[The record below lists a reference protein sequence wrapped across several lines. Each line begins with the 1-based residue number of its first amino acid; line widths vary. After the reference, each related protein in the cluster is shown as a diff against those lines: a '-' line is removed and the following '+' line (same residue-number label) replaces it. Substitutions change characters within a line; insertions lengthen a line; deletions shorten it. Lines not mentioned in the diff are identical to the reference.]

1 MKNLFVLLVLL
12 SFTFNIFAQTAPVI
26 EIEGHRG
33 ARGWLP
39 ENTIPSFIKALELGA
54 DTVELDVVISRDNKI
69 VVSHEPWFS
78 SVISLDKNGKLIP
91 ADREKEFNLY
101 KMNYAEIKLYDVG
114 SLGNKNFPEQQK
126 MKVYKPLLKDVF
138 KETQKYVRQNKLK
151 PVKYNIEIK
160 SNPAGDNIFHPTP
173 AVFAKM
179 IYDEVLKHKMQKSV
193 IIQSF
198 DARPLQELRRMN
210 VKLPLALLVS
220 NKDGIEKNLENLG
233 FQPDAYSPHFS
244 LVDAATVRYCRERN
258 IKIVAWTVNE
268 IADLENMKK
277 FDLDGIIT
285 DYPDRAIKVFR
296 KSNR

>member
-1 MKNLFVLLVLL
+1 ML

-39 ENTIPSFIKALELGA
+39 ENTIPSFIKALEFGV
-54 DTVELDVVISRDNKI
+54 DTLELDAVISRDNNI

-78 SVISLDKNGKLIP
+78 SVISLDKNGNPIP
-91 ADREKEFNLY
+91 ADKEKEFNLY

-114 SLGNKNFPEQQK
+114 SRGNKGFPEQQK
-126 MKVYKPLLKDVF
+126 IKVHKPLLKDVF

-179 IYDEVLKHKMQKSV
+179 IYDEVLKHKMQKNV

-198 DARPLQELRRMN
+198 DAHPLQELRKLP

-220 NKDGIEKNLENLG
+220 NKDGIEKNLANLG
-233 FQPDAYSPHFS
+233 FQPDTYSPHYS
-244 LVDAATVRYCRERN
+244 LVDEATVAYCLTRKM
-258 IKIVAWTVNE
+258 KIVPWTVNE
-268 IADLENMKK
+268 IADLERMKK

-285 DYPDRAIKVFR
+285 DYPDRAVKVFR
-296 KSNR
+296 TPKK